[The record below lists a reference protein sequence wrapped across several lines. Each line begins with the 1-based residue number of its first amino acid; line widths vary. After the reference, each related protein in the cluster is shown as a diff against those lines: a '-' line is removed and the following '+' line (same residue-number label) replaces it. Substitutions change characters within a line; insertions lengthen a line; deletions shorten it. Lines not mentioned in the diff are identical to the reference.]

1 MGMLILYGVLAIGV
15 LGAIAAVLKHYNAP
29 KTLEEQRLIEQQR
42 QEAKQKQIEEKT
54 KRLESKRKA
63 IEEKR
68 KAQAERRKRP

>member
-1 MGMLILYGVLAIGV
+1 MGSLILYGVLAIGV
-15 LGAIAAVLKHYNAP
+15 LGAIAAVLKHWNAP

-42 QEAKQKQIEEKT
+42 QEAKQKKMEEQT
-54 KRLESKRKA
+54 KRMEARRKV

>member
-1 MGMLILYGVLAIGV
+1 MVMMIVYAGLAIGV

-42 QEAKQKQIEEKT
+42 QEAKQKQMEEKT

>member
-1 MGMLILYGVLAIGV
+1 MMIVYAGLAIGV

-42 QEAKQKQIEEKT
+42 QEAKQKQMEEKT